1 MAQKKLNSWNAYFW
15 PYFTGTRFF
24 NGKGRASTTEYYV
37 FLRNAVLSFLIL
49 PYCAFFL
56 AEKGFISN
64 DAVGFFSL
72 FLFFA
77 LFIAHLSCLVRRLHD
92 TGRSGFWILTVL
104 PPLVFI
110 FLSGDKKKNRYGEP
124 PVVVS
129 DDEDEEDKDEGED
142 AEEGEAAVKK
152 MDSMNLEEMNGI
164 LSEYGEPLVVSLKDA
179 SFKDFKKIL
188 KNAKPDARF
197 LNALVSSLILI
208 NKEGQHVAK
217 KVAHLFDKGA
227 NPEIKI
233 STDDISGLTLFD
245 LLFASGKND
254 PSPEFAEIAKVLYEA
269 DLTYDEKTMQNY
281 LEKNPAIMSRL
292 IKHHPDVVS
301 RRQAV
306 YDSLNVNDTI
316 NTMIENKEKN

>member
-24 NGKGRASTTEYYV
+24 NGKGRASRTEYYAFV
-37 FLRNAVLSFLIL
+37 NNVGLSFLVL
-49 PYCAFFL
+49 GSCGTFL
-56 AEKGFISN
+56 TEKGFISQ
-64 DAVGFFSL
+64 DKAGFFYL
-72 FLFFA
+72 ILFFVF
-77 LFIAHLSCLVRRLHD
+77 FIAHLSCLVRRLHD
-92 TGRSGFWILTVL
+92 TGRSGWWILTVL

-129 DDEDEEDKDEGED
+129 DDEDEEDDDDDEDDED
-142 AEEGEAAVKK
+142 KPVKK
-152 MDSMNLEEMNGI
+152 MDSMNHEEVDGI
-164 LSEYGEPLVVSLKDA
+164 LSKYGWPLVDSLKDA

-197 LNALVSSLILI
+197 LNALVISLILI
-208 NKEGQHVAK
+208 NKEWQHVAK

-245 LLFASGKND
+245 VLFASGKND
-254 PSPEFAEIAKVLYEA
+254 PSPEFANIAKVLYETG
-269 DLTYDEKTMQNY
+269 LTYDKETMQNY

-292 IKHHPDVVS
+292 IKYHPDVVS
-301 RRQAV
+301 RRQDV
-306 YDSLNVNDTI
+306 YDRLNVNDTI
-316 NTMIENKEKN
+316 NSMIENKEKH